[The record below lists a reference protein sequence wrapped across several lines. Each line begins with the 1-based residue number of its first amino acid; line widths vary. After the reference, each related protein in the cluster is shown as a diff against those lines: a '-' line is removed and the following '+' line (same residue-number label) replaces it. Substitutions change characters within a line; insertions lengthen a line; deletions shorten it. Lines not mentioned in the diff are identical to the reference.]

1 MAKQQPHHEEAK
13 KEVKKHEEKKQEL
26 ATPNTNT
33 GLVTSDIA
41 SLLLEDE
48 GAGRETMSAKD
59 LAIPRLAI
67 LQALSPT
74 CTKGD
79 PAYIKEAEVGEIID
93 NISGKRW
100 AGEEGIIVIP
110 VSYRRAY
117 IEWDNRKFVADH
129 GTDDTLY
136 NQCVKNEKKQMQL
149 PNGHTMV
156 ETAEYYCVMLEPE
169 TGLPRQVVISMS
181 RTMFSE
187 AKRWNSL
194 MSNLMVP
201 RPDGEGVFNPAIFY
215 HSYKLTTIPKSN
227 DDGTWYVWK
236 VNPYKPTL
244 ELVGG
249 HDLYLGSRSFRK
261 AVVSGSVKV
270 ADHDAAAIID
280 PAGSIEGEI

>member
-1 MAKQQPHHEEAK
+1 MAKHPHHEE
-13 KEVKKHEEKKQEL
+13 KKHEEAPHSLVTPEPKAGL
-26 ATPNTNT
+26 ATT
-33 GLVTSDIA
+33 DMA
-41 SLLLEDE
+41 AMLLEDE
-48 GAGRETMSAKD
+48 GAGFETMSAKD

-100 AGEEGIIVIP
+100 PGEDGIIVIP

-129 GTDDTLY
+129 GSDDTLY
-136 NQCVKNEKKQMQL
+136 LTCIKNEKKQMQL
-149 PNGHTMV
+149 PNGHTIV

-181 RTMFSE
+181 KTMFSE

-201 RPDGEGVFNPAIFY
+201 RPDGNGVFNPSIFY
-215 HSYKLTTIPKSN
+215 QSYKLTTIPKSN

-249 HDLYLGSRSFRK
+249 NELYLGSRSFRK
-261 AVVSGSVKV
+261 AVASGAVKV
-270 ADHDAAAIID
+270 ADHDAATTID
-280 PAGSIEGEI
+280 PTGSIEGSEI